1 MTVET
6 QVVATCHVKKRKSD
20 VWQWVD
26 RQDVRISLVTDT
38 QLQTATLRK
47 TQARCRLPGGEPLSK
62 LYFYFNLPA
71 SEGLPERDLAR
82 LDAAGYTIDL
92 RRVVVDS
99 TPHSTP
105 AAERT
110 ALVKVLR
117 RMRAQDAL
125 VVTKLG
131 FLGSSTRDV
140 LSTIE
145 RCRDAGLR
153 VHCEE
158 IGPAN
163 LASSSAPIAVKTLAA
178 VVELERQSASARTRA
193 YLDQAQDEGR
203 PLGRPPSLT
212 PQQHARILDR
222 LARGV
227 TVSEVARQFRT
238 SRQTVL
244 RIRDKARNG
253 THS

>member
-1 MTVET
+1 M
-6 QVVATCHVKKRKSD
+6 
-20 VWQWVD
+20 
-26 RQDVRISLVTDT
+26 
-38 QLQTATLRK
+38 
-47 TQARCRLPGGEPLSK
+47 SK

-71 SEGLPERDLAR
+71 SDGLPEPDLAR

-92 RRVVVDS
+92 RHVVVDS
-99 TPHSTP
+99 TPHSKP
-105 AAERT
+105 AVERA
-110 ALVKVLR
+110 ALMNVLR
-117 RMRAQDAL
+117 RMRAQDTL

-158 IGPAN
+158 TGPAN
-163 LASSSAPIAVKTLAA
+163 LARTSAPIAVKTLAA

-193 YLDQAQDEGR
+193 YLDLAQDEGR

-212 PQQHARILDR
+212 PQQRARVLDR

-227 TVSEVARQFRT
+227 AVSEVARQFQT
-238 SRQTVL
+238 SRQTIL
-244 RIRDKARNG
+244 RIRDKAR
-253 THS
+253 